1 MCSGGAFF
9 RPVASCRVALRRVAS
24 CRVRRCSLR
33 EPPAA
38 KHGSTSL
45 RLSGRA
51 WGFRWVFFSVPFRLV
66 LPCRVAL
73 RPVLSRRV
81 ASRRVASRRVRRCS
95 LWEPPAVKHGSTSLR
110 LSGRT
115 EGASGG
121 CSSPFCSVLFCP
133 VASRCVASCRVLSRR
148 VALRPVASRRVASR
162 RVRRCSLW
170 EPPAAKHGST
180 SLRLSGR
187 TEGASGGCSSPFC
200 SVLSWNAS
208 NNF

>member
-1 MCSGGAFF
+1 MGREGVRTHPCGMDVLRGCIF
-9 RPVASCRVALRRVAS
+9 PSCRVVSRCVTL

-38 KHGSTSL
+38 KHSSTSL

-51 WGFRWVFFSVPFRLV
+51 GV
-66 LPCRVAL
+66 LPVGVLLCSVLSCRVAL
-73 RPVLSRRV
+73 RCVLSCRV
-81 ASRRVASRRVRRCS
+81 ALRCVRRCS

-110 LSGRT
+110 LSGRA
-115 EGASGG
+115 GDASGG
-121 CSSPFCSVLFCP
+121 CSSPFCLVLPCR
-133 VASRCVASCRVLSRR
+133 VALRPVLSRC
-148 VALRPVASRRVASR
+148 VALRPVASRC
-162 RVRRCSLW
+162 VRRCSLW

-187 TEGASGGCSSPFC
+187 TGALPVGVLLR
-200 SVLSWNAS
+200 SVLFCLGMLLITS

>member
-1 MCSGGAFF
+1 MDDYGQGGGAHPSVWYGCASGGAFF
-9 RPVASCRVALRRVAS
+9 RRVASCRVALRCVASRRVASRRVVLCRVAS

-51 WGFRWVFFSVPFRLV
+51 GGASGGCSSPFCLV

-73 RPVLSRRV
+73 RPVLS
-81 ASRRVASRRVRRCS
+81 C
-95 LWEPPAVKHGSTSLR
+95 
-110 LSGRT
+110 
-115 EGASGG
+115 
-121 CSSPFCSVLFCP
+121 
-133 VASRCVASCRVLSRR
+133 R
-148 VALRPVASRRVASR
+148 VALRC
-162 RVRRCSLW
+162 VRRCSLW

-208 NNF
+208 NNFSNFSILLSGTFRRRYG

>member
-1 MCSGGAFF
+1 MGREGVRTHPCGMDVLQGVHFSVVS
-9 RPVASCRVALRRVAS
+9 RRVALRRVAS
-24 CRVRRCSLR
+24 CRVASRCVALRCVASRCVALRRVALRRVRRCSLR

-51 WGFRWVFFSVPFRLV
+51 GGFRWVFFFVPFCPV

-81 ASRRVASRRVRRCS
+81 ALRCVRRCS

-121 CSSPFCSVLFCP
+121 CSSPFCLVLPC
-133 VASRCVASCRVLSRR
+133 R
-148 VALRPVASRRVASR
+148 VALRPVLSRRVVSAG
-162 RVRRCSLW
+162 V
-170 EPPAAKHGST
+170 PFGSH
-180 SLRLSGR
+180 LRLSMVQ
-187 TEGASGGCSSPFC
+187 P
-200 SVLSWNAS
+200 L
-208 NNF
+208 